1 MKIQFTEE
9 AWKDFEWF
17 LENDKRIIK
26 RIRELLKDI
35 GRQPEEGIGKPER
48 LRFQLSGCWSR
59 RKKLHSFWPDF
70 SSQNI
75 PIHYICHSD
84 NLPVNLFTQLL

>member
-17 LENDKRIIK
+17 LDKDKRIVS

-35 GRQPEEGIGKPER
+35 NRHPEKGIGKPER
-48 LRFQLSGCWSR
+48 LRFQLSGC
-59 RKKLHSFWPDF
+59 
-70 SSQNI
+70 
-75 PIHYICHSD
+75 
-84 NLPVNLFTQLL
+84 